1 MAFENDVLDVSL
13 LADGDLSAYQ
23 YHFVKMTDENTVGVC
38 SGATDN
44 PIGILQNEPK
54 AAGNVA
60 RVRIHGVSRVMAGG
74 AIVAGDK
81 VGTDAAG
88 EGIAKTVSK
97 TEYMGIALVGAS
109 ATQLATVL
117 VFGYRT
123 ISG

>member
-1 MAFENDVLDVSL
+1 MAFEDDVLDISL

-54 AAGNVA
+54 AAGQVA
-60 RVRIHGVSRVMAGG
+60 RVRVHGVSRVMAGG
-74 AIVAGDK
+74 VVAFGDK
-81 VGTDAAG
+81 VGTDANG
-88 EGIAKTVSK
+88 EGIAKTFSK
-97 TEYMGIALVGAS
+97 TEYLGIALVGAN

-117 VFGYRT
+117 IFGYRT